1 MEQDSTKIINAADAL
16 DGYTGDAGAA
26 GTGSFMGLVNEFY
39 DKINE
44 KFIAEG
50 TTEGGFGTACWG
62 GPRCAAF
69 LKNAEA
75 KRATFNS
82 AAANFKSLA
91 TNLREQGQAWA
102 SFEGEGGA
110 E

>member
-1 MEQDSTKIINAADAL
+1 MEQYSTKIINAADAL

-50 TTEGGFGTACWG
+50 TNEGGFGTACWG

-82 AAANFKSLA
+82 AAANF
-91 TNLREQGQAWA
+91 
-102 SFEGEGGA
+102 
-110 E
+110 